1 MTPEKAFKVLKN
13 TLASIRIGH
22 VQYTKA
28 LHLAMAALQKQIPK
42 KPVPIIGKYTGTI
55 VSYKCP
61 DCGARDLGNGEFQYN
76 CCEHCGQ
83 ALDWSDIE

>member
-1 MTPEKAFKVLKN
+1 MTPKEAFKVLKN

-42 KPVPIIGKYTGTI
+42 KTTDKEYVPNGKLVYGHCPVCGTFT
-55 VSYKCP
+55 
-61 DCGARDLGNGEFQYN
+61 NN
-76 CCEHCGQ
+76 CKAYCNKCGQ
-83 ALDWSDIE
+83 ALDWSDRE